1 MNKRCLALIFLVIVM
16 ICGCGNAG
24 NNAESLSSGGA
35 DAADAPIELVWWTYA
50 PDGTAP
56 DAAAEVLQRANEIS
70 EEKIGVTVKMIY
82 KSEEQFDLDLQ
93 TGEYYDMTFS
103 CDWCN
108 DLMIMPE
115 MATITTS
122 PKLLKRLRPNCIKRW
137 IHGGKSEHFMERY
150 MEFRCLKI
158 LEQKSFSV

>member
-1 MNKRCLALIFLVIVM
+1 M

-24 NNAESLSSGGA
+24 NNGGSVSSDGA
-35 DAADAPIELVWWTYA
+35 DAADAPIELIWWTYA

-70 EEKIGVTVKMIY
+70 AEKIGVTVKMIY

-108 DLMIMPE
+108 DFDDNAGNGYYYDLTEIVE
-115 MATITTS
+115 KTA
-122 PKLLKRLRPNCIKRW
+122 PKLYKAVDPWWAVFVDISC
-137 IHGGKSEHFMERY
+137 
-150 MEFRCLKI
+150 
-158 LEQKSFSV
+158 SFK